1 MNSPGVPAQ
10 DLYILARDQASLKT
24 LLFSGDRCSIWEMK
38 KKPEILRF
46 PSDDGFLF
54 NQIWGKTLR
63 DRTSNVF
70 GIRRHPNPAICPVTA
85 VETYVTICDELAIDL
100 S

>member
-1 MNSPGVPAQ
+1 MF
-10 DLYILARDQASLKT
+10 LLKT
-24 LLFSGDRCSIWEMK
+24 FTSLPGIKRPSKPSYAVVIVALFEKWK

-63 DRTSNVF
+63 DGTSNVF